1 MFNLRGILVSAAVAI
16 ALPAWALGQN
26 SSTPATNGGNSSA
39 SAEASTAT
47 PGSFD
52 QVVDRIVAREKLFN
66 DQMRQMHP
74 LVETYIQTMKNDHEV
89 GLVPAGDQYFLGR

>member
-1 MFNLRGILVSAAVAI
+1 MFNRRSILVTVAA
-16 ALPAWALGQN
+16 ALALSTWTLGQN
-26 SSTPATNGGNSSA
+26 GTTPANPGNNSADSSA
-39 SAEASTAT
+39 TT

-52 QVVDRIVAREKLFN
+52 QVVDHIVAREKAFN
-66 DQMRQMHP
+66 EQMRQMHP